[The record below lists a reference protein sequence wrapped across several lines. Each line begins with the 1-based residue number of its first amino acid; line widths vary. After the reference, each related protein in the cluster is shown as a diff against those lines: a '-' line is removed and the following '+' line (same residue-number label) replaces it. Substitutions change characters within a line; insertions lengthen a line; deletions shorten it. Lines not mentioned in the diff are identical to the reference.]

1 MNYVHVAC
9 SFYDA
14 CNMRFY
20 AMALAL
26 HVHGDIT

>member
-1 MNYVHVAC
+1 MNYVYVGS

-26 HVHGDIT
+26 HVHEDIT